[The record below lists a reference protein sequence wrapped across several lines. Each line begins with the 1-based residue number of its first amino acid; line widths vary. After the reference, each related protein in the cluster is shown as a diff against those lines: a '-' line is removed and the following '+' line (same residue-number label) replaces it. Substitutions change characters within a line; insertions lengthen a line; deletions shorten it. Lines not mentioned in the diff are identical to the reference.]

1 MTSKPAAV
9 LTAAFLFCASNSV
22 SAQVLQYIGCD
33 VEQPGQFVSM
43 VDSVFDAMS
52 GGYRPTVRLLQNTFN
67 GPNPNTHT
75 VLLEHADYVGVQTW
89 AQRVATTPA
98 AQLVFQRNGDNQE
111 CNTQGVV
118 VQRASWGD
126 QDADWGYVAV
136 FPVTTSDAGA
146 YSVLFDELMSSET
159 GEDAPGAT
167 TLYEARAGAPNTH
180 FVVAQ
185 APDFASLNA
194 FLDTLLQ
201 SDDYADFAE
210 EASEIRSLGV
220 RTQSR
225 HVRTWEP

>member
-9 LTAAFLFCASNSV
+9 LTAAALLCASNNV

-33 VEQPGQFVSM
+33 VEQAGQFISTI
-43 VDSVFDAMS
+43 DSAYDS
-52 GGYRPTVRLLQNTFN
+52 LSSGYRPTITLMQNTFN

-75 VLLEHADYVGVQTW
+75 ILFEHADYEGVQNW
-89 AQRVATTPA
+89 AARVATTPA
-98 AQLVFQRNGDNQE
+98 AQLILQRNSDNQD

-126 QDADWGYVAV
+126 TDADWGYVAV
-136 FPVTTSDAGA
+136 FPVTTSDAAAYGA
-146 YSVLFDELMSSET
+146 LFDDLMSSET
-159 GEDAPGAT
+159 GQATPGAT

-180 FVVAQ
+180 FIVAQ
-185 APDFASLNA
+185 APDFASLNEY
-194 FLDTLLQ
+194 LDTLLQ

-210 EASEIRSLGV
+210 DASEIRTLGL